1 MTRLSYREWE
11 QDWVSE
17 QNEDKFNQ
25 EGVRMEFLVLA
36 SRSRREYD
44 RERKIIQ
51 AVIEASE
58 RVGVERVVFKRGDVY
73 STGVY
78 LNSDEEKII
87 VYNDYER
94 KWNRKRIC
102 QQILLSI
109 GLESRHENERGICLT
124 A

>member
-1 MTRLSYREWE
+1 
-11 QDWVSE
+11 
-17 QNEDKFNQ
+17 
-25 EGVRMEFLVLA
+25 MEFLVLS
-36 SRSRREYD
+36 SRSRREYE
-44 RERKIIQ
+44 RERTIIQ

-58 RVGVERVVFKRGDVY
+58 KMGIERVVFKRGDVY

-78 LNSDEEKII
+78 LNNDKEKII

-102 QQILLSI
+102 KQILLSI
-109 GLESRHENERGICLT
+109 GFKSGHENEQLAREIYLM